1 MIYLSIVTGL
11 FFIIALS
18 LYIYRHLKSAREKQL
33 IQQEILDKHLKEHQE
48 RQEYV
53 SSSINIIVSALASG
67 QIEVVEASIRLKVLV
82 DQLRPNIAENSF
94 PNIELVFEKTK
105 HIPKLKAWKSLDK
118 QHRKQFSKDMNE
130 LELDFAERVKVE
142 VKQLGDMMEQRK

>member
-18 LYIYRHLKSAREKQL
+18 LYIYRHLKNARKEQL
-33 IQQEILDKHLKEHQE
+33 RQQKILDTHLEKHQA

-53 SSSINIIVSALASG
+53 SSSINIIVTALAG
-67 QIEVVEASIRLKVLV
+67 AQIEVVEASIRLKVLI

-94 PNIELVFEKTK
+94 PSIELVFEKTK

-118 QHRKQFSKDMNE
+118 QQRKQFSKEMNN
-130 LELDFAERVKVE
+130 LEADFSEQIRAE
-142 VKQLGDMMEQRK
+142 VKQLGEMMEQRK